1 MQVSIENS
9 GVLER
14 RMSVALDEPMVAE
27 KIKERLQQIGRS
39 ARIDGFRPGKAP
51 AKVIERQFGPRVR
64 NEVLGELLRS
74 SFSEALQEHQL
85 RPVADPVFDPVDAE
99 PGSGLSYTA
108 TFEVYPAITL
118 NPVEQLALKRPVC
131 EIGAADVDRMID
143 VLRQQHA
150 TWTPVERAA
159 ADGDQLILDFKGR
172 LDGAEFERGSATD
185 FELVLGAGRMIEG
198 FEAGLAGAMAGDGRT
213 LSLTFP
219 ADYPAAELATKPVE
233 FDVTVKTVSERV
245 LPGLDDSFFEK
256 FGITEGGLEVFRKEV
271 EENMQRERDRA
282 LQRSFAT
289 HVMAELKSANN
300 IELPKAMV
308 QNEALRMQM
317 EGKRNLMMRGMDVE
331 SMPLPGPEVFEP
343 QAQERVKLGLLM
355 AEIIKTAGVTAQ
367 PAKVRAMVES
377 MAAGYEQPEEMV
389 KWYYSDPRRLQEI
402 EAMCLEEEAVG
413 WIVSKASVMDESI
426 SFDDLMNPR
435 QTAAR
440 DRAQA

>member
-1 MQVSIENS
+1 
-9 GVLER
+9 
-14 RMSVALDEPMVAE
+14 
-27 KIKERLQQIGRS
+27 
-39 ARIDGFRPGKAP
+39 
-51 AKVIERQFGPRVR
+51 
-64 NEVLGELLRS
+64 
-74 SFSEALQEHQL
+74 
-85 RPVADPVFDPVDAE
+85 
-99 PGSGLSYTA
+99 
-108 TFEVYPAITL
+108 
-118 NPVEQLALKRPVC
+118 
-131 EIGAADVDRMID
+131 MID

-150 TWTPVERAA
+150 TWAPVERAA

-198 FEAGLAGAMAGDGRT
+198 FEAGLSGASAGEQRT
-213 LSLTFP
+213 LALTFP
-219 ADYPAAELATKPVE
+219 ADYPAEELAGKPVE

-245 LPGLDDSFFEK
+245 LPALDDAFFEK
-256 FGITEGGLEVFRKEV
+256 FGITEGGLDAFRKEV
-271 EENMQRERDRA
+271 EENMRRERDRA
-282 LQRSFAT
+282 LQRRFAT
-289 HVMAELKSANN
+289 HVMEELKSANSVD
-300 IELPKAMV
+300 LPKAMV
-308 QNEALRMQM
+308 QNEAMRMQM

-331 SMPLPGPEVFEP
+331 KMPLPGPEVFEP

-377 MAAGYEQPEEMV
+377 MAAGYEQPEELV

-413 WIVSKASVMDESI
+413 WIVSQASVTDEPI

>member
-1 MQVSIENS
+1 
-9 GVLER
+9 
-14 RMSVALDEPMVAE
+14 MSVALDEPMVAD

-64 NEVLGELLRS
+64 SEVLGELLRS

-85 RPVADPVFDPVDAE
+85 RPVGDPVFDPVAAE
-99 PGSGLSYTA
+99 PGQGLSYTA
-108 TFEVYPAITL
+108 TFEVYPEITL
-118 NPVEQLALKRPVC
+118 NPVTQLALKRPVC
-131 EIGAADVDRMID
+131 EIGASDVDKMID

-150 TWTPVERAA
+150 SWAPVERAA
-159 ADGDQLILDFKGR
+159 ADGDQLLLDFKGR

-198 FEAGLAGAMAGDGRT
+198 FEAGLAGATAGEQRT

-219 ADYPAAELATKPVE
+219 ADYPAAELAGKPVE

-245 LPGLDDSFFEK
+245 LPSLDDAFFEK
-256 FGITEGGLEVFRKEV
+256 FGITEGGLDAFRKEV
-271 EENMQRERDRA
+271 EENMSRERDRA
-282 LQRSFAT
+282 LQRRFAT
-289 HVMAELKSANN
+289 HVMEELRNANSVD
-300 IELPKAMV
+300 LPKAMV

-331 SMPLPGPEVFEP
+331 KMPLPGPEVFEP

-377 MAAGYEQPEEMV
+377 MAAGYEQPEELV

-413 WIVSKASVMDESI
+413 WIVSQASVADEPI